1 MFVSDIQNKANSK
14 PPEDYIHVRARKG
27 QATDSHSLVER
38 VRREKISERMKLLQD
53 LVPGCNKVTGKAF
66 MLDEI
71 INYVQSLQR
80 QVEVAR
86 KAAKTTGGVKKPN
99 GYRPRIHKYQKSTEL
114 LIRKL
119 PFQRLS
125 QNFKADFRFQSQ
137 AVLALPRQ
145 LKHAL
150 LDCLRILIFVQSLPC
165 GLLSCLGMFS
175 LPGEPVVKKHKNLWV
190 FTLGFFSCFFTFL
203 SVFCHFLSVEQTNL

>member
-71 INYVQSLQR
+71 INYVQPGT
-80 QVEVAR
+80 
-86 KAAKTTGGVKKPN
+86 AALHE
-99 GYRPRIHKYQKSTEL
+99 IHKYQKSTEL

-119 PFQRLS
+119 PLRRLS

-137 AVLALPRQ
+137 AVLALLRQ
-145 LKHAL
+145 LKLAL

-165 GLLSCLGMFS
+165 GLLSCRGMFS
-175 LPGEPVVKKHKNLWV
+175 LP
-190 FTLGFFSCFFTFL
+190 
-203 SVFCHFLSVEQTNL
+203 